1 MRKIY
6 LLVSAVLFSFT
17 LTHAQSKLPSLVLN
31 DLDGKKVNLAKDFL
45 EKDKVYVMSFWATWC
60 APCIAELDEIN
71 EVYQDW
77 KKELNIEVI
86 AVSIDDVR
94 TQKRVKP
101 LTNGKGWE
109 YRVLLD
115 TNQDFK
121 RALNIVNPPHTIVIK
136 NGVILHSQ
144 NGYSPGSE
152 EVLYKK
158 IKTL

>member
-1 MRKIY
+1 MKKII
-6 LLVSAVLFSFT
+6 LLFT
-17 LTHAQSKLPSLVLN
+17 VMLLSKSITYAQSGLPSLVLN
-31 DLDGKKVNLAKDFL
+31 DLEGKKVNLSKDFL
-45 EKDKVYVMSFWATWC
+45 EKDKIYIMSFWATWC

-71 EVYQDW
+71 DVYADW
-77 KKELNIEVI
+77 KKELNVEVI

-101 LTNGKGWE
+101 LANGKGWE

-121 RALNIVNPPHTIVIK
+121 RALNIVNPPHTIVVK

-158 IKTL
+158 IKSL